1 MKNDNAISDHI
12 CSLDAESAFDGIP
25 HSILFHKAIGTIPY
39 IYWRLLVH
47 WYEKLVV
54 HIKWNNE
61 ISDVII
67 ICKGT
72 RQGGLSSPFLFNLL
86 YQDMVKEI
94 SNMSVG
100 ISINNVN
107 YNAFCYAD
115 DILLCSLSITG
126 LQKLINKANE
136 EIQICGLNFNANK
149 TQCITLGKCNYAQR
163 RWYLDNVC
171 LKETDYIT
179 YLGVVLSNNDAKHC
193 ETRIAATRR
202 AFYAL
207 QNVGMCARGVKPET
221 VTHIYNTAIRPVLMY
236 GLHCV
241 NNSKSVLQ
249 KAEKLQSKLLKSSI
263 GLKVYSKNTP
273 LLDALKIPR
282 IKSTIQ
288 LQEMSLLRTM
298 ILSSS
303 HSQNF
308 YKYMLSLHMNG
319 TPVSQKCLVAR
330 VAQTCAHNKL
340 SLVNTI
346 CDKSY
351 TQRHKS
357 RFTTYKSDGLIDS
370 IRYLLRNFN
379 QESLVTLQLLL
390 SPF

>member
-1 MKNDNAISDHI
+1 
-12 CSLDAESAFDGIP
+12 
-25 HSILFHKAIGTIPY
+25 
-39 IYWRLLVH
+39 
-47 WYEKLVV
+47 
-54 HIKWNNE
+54 
-61 ISDVII
+61 
-67 ICKGT
+67 
-72 RQGGLSSPFLFNLL
+72 
-86 YQDMVKEI
+86 
-94 SNMSVG
+94 
-100 ISINNVN
+100 
-107 YNAFCYAD
+107 
-115 DILLCSLSITG
+115 
-126 LQKLINKANE
+126 
-136 EIQICGLNFNANK
+136 
-149 TQCITLGKCNYAQR
+149 
-163 RWYLDNVC
+163 
-171 LKETDYIT
+171 
-179 YLGVVLSNNDAKHC
+179 
-193 ETRIAATRR
+193 
-202 AFYAL
+202 
-207 QNVGMCARGVKPET
+207 
-221 VTHIYNTAIRPVLMY
+221 MY

-241 NNSKSVLQ
+241 NNSKSVIQ

-263 GLKVYSKNTP
+263 GLKVYSKSTP

-303 HSQNF
+303 RSQKF

>member
-1 MKNDNAISDHI
+1 MAAALTHDVFDYCIDRGSPVYI

-136 EIQICGLNFNANK
+136 EIQI
-149 TQCITLGKCNYAQR
+149 IM
-163 RWYLDNVC
+163 W
-171 LKETDYIT
+171 
-179 YLGVVLSNNDAKHC
+179 
-193 ETRIAATRR
+193 
-202 AFYAL
+202 
-207 QNVGMCARGVKPET
+207 
-221 VTHIYNTAIRPVLMY
+221 
-236 GLHCV
+236 
-241 NNSKSVLQ
+241 
-249 KAEKLQSKLLKSSI
+249 
-263 GLKVYSKNTP
+263 
-273 LLDALKIPR
+273 
-282 IKSTIQ
+282 
-288 LQEMSLLRTM
+288 
-298 ILSSS
+298 
-303 HSQNF
+303 SQF
-308 YKYMLSLHMNG
+308 
-319 TPVSQKCLVAR
+319 
-330 VAQTCAHNKL
+330 
-340 SLVNTI
+340 
-346 CDKSY
+346 
-351 TQRHKS
+351 
-357 RFTTYKSDGLIDS
+357 
-370 IRYLLRNFN
+370 
-379 QESLVTLQLLL
+379 
-390 SPF
+390 